1 MEIVIYAL
9 IIVLVLVVSNRVT
22 KLKKATDEDREM
34 LVVLL
39 KEKVRRDQR
48 EMIRKVE
55 LLKEELENRNKQNN
69 VKKTRTNS
77 KTK

>member
-9 IIVLVLVVSNRVT
+9 IIVLVLVVSNKVDR
-22 KLKKATDEDREM
+22 LKKATDIDRDM
-34 LVVLL
+34 LIILL
-39 KEKVRRDQR
+39 KEKVRRDAER
-48 EMIRKVE
+48 ISKKVE